1 MSSASKPKTPHTK
14 VDRPTTD
21 GEGDEEVTVVPVPL
35 LDDNYSYVLLHKA
48 SRTAALVDPADPYP
62 VVKLMQEQ
70 YSDYQIHTIL
80 TTHKHCQWPSQPAGC
95 GGVRWSSLLLSFD
108 CTLHSPWLTLC
119 CCADLISLSLS
130 AAVRGPRR
138 RQS

>member
-80 TTHKHCQWPSQPAGC
+80 TTHKHCQCDCSTETARMQRISQSFSRPVSQPGWF
-95 GGVRWSSLLLSFD
+95 GIRR
-108 CTLHSPWLTLC
+108 LHC
-119 CCADLISLSLS
+119 
-130 AAVRGPRR
+130 
-138 RQS
+138 

>member
-21 GEGDEEVTVVPVPL
+21 GEGDDEVTVVPVPL

-80 TTHKHCQWPSQPAGC
+80 TTHKHCQSTAQQLDAVASDGAVC
-95 GGVRWSSLLLSFD
+95 TVRSDFAQFVTDSLL
-108 CTLHSPWLTLC
+108 C
-119 CCADLISLSLS
+119 
-130 AAVRGPRR
+130 
-138 RQS
+138 